1 MFKLKAGNVFQKMN
15 KMDKKQAYTW
25 GGIIIA
31 CFLALMMLASFLGN
45 AEDTSFEEFNSR
57 GYDLAQMPFVND
69 EAEEYLLASKYTDMQ
84 ENGSSMLYSSADK
97 EKRQAEDAAK
107 SEEEGQVEEETSLDD
122 STSTQTSRPYYGGR
136 GGSGGGSGSP
146 THVGTL
152 GSASMG
158 RAGGSGVG
166 GSWGAPRG
174 DFSPYH
180 NASKGEEA
188 PAQFKN
194 TDARKAL
201 YQFAQTSRA
210 AAGLK
215 NDKGVNAKRALMGGG
230 IQGSEAFTDSG
241 VDLSKAGG
249 LQLDTNAPVTTAD
262 LSNLGD
268 KLKNESEKAKDA
280 KKEAEEELAENM
292 EEDFWDRLLA
302 TCLESVINFAGQLVT
317 EGLNWG
323 MDAISGAISGAS
335 ANKDMLKQKSAE
347 IFNKNTIGDLSPDDQ
362 AAFVAA
368 LNKKNPKGNYTVDS
382 LPKDASPYDF
392 YKNYDHY
399 SSSGGSTYTRNKGEG
414 VPPEA
419 TFPSGDDGSDD
430 LKDFRSDLRK
440 AAKDDKNAH
449 LQISQDYDANSD
461 MWKTN
466 TKYRDN
472 ARENNNNNN
481 NNNNGNNN
489 TRSNGNTNTSRSV
502 SDITNDSK
510 LIPMDKVNELQKAGM
525 KREAACLQVYGSK
538 DC

>member
-31 CFLALMMLASFLGN
+31 CFLALMMLASFLGK
-45 AEDTSFEEFNSR
+45 AEDTSFDEFNSR

-69 EAEEYLLASKYTDMQ
+69 EAEEYLLASKYPDMQ
-84 ENGSSMLYSSADK
+84 NNGSTMLYSNEDK
-97 EKRQAEDAAK
+97 EKRQAEDAKNA
-107 SEEEGQVEEETSLDD
+107 EEEDSQLEEDSASDD
-122 STSTQTSRPYYGGR
+122 SSSSQTSRPYYGGR

-280 KKEAEEELAENM
+280 KKEAEEEFAENM

-347 IFNKNTIGDLSPDDQ
+347 IFNTNTIGDLSPDDQ

-368 LNKKNPKGNYTVDS
+368 LNKKTGKNYTVDS

-392 YKNYDHY
+392 YKNNDQY
-399 SSSGGSTYTRNKGEG
+399 SSGPATSPTYTRNRESE
-414 VPPEA
+414 VPVA
-419 TFPSGDDGSDD
+419 TVPSGDDGSDD

-481 NNNNGNNN
+481 
-489 TRSNGNTNTSRSV
+489 GNTNSSEADTIFNYEI
-502 SDITNDSK
+502 DNGKTI
-510 LIPMDKVNELQKAGM
+510 NEACAALKKKGM
-525 KREAACLQVYGSK
+525 TYKRCK
-538 DC
+538 

>member
-107 SEEEGQVEEETSLDD
+107 SEEEGQVEEDSSLDD
-122 STSTQTSRPYYGGR
+122 STSAQTSRPYYGGR

-280 KKEAEEELAENM
+280 KKEAEEELAKDM
-292 EEDFWDRLLA
+292 EGDFWDRLLA

-335 ANKDMLKQKSAE
+335 ANKDMRAQKSAE
-347 IFNKNTIGDLSPDDQ
+347 IMNTGKISDLSPDDKELY
-362 AAFVAA
+362 VAS
-368 LNKKNPKGNYTVDS
+368 LNKKYPGNNFTVDNI
-382 LPKDASPYDF
+382 PADASPYDF
-392 YKNYDHY
+392 YANNNQFSNKNSEGNGSYTRTKPAVATDLAP
-399 SSSGGSTYTRNKGEG
+399 SGGREEFMQEYSLG
-414 VPPEA
+414 
-419 TFPSGDDGSDD
+419 
-430 LKDFRSDLRK
+430 LKDV
-440 AAKDDKNAH
+440 AKDEAYAD
-449 LQISQDYDANSD
+449 LQFSQDWDTNSD

-472 ARENNNNNN
+472 ARKNN
-481 NNNNGNNN
+481 NNNNGNNS
-489 TRSNGNTNTSRSV
+489 RSNGSTNSSEADTIFNYEI
-502 SDITNDSK
+502 DNGKTI
-510 LIPMDKVNELQKAGM
+510 NEACAALKKKGM
-525 KREAACLQVYGSK
+525 TYKRCK
-538 DC
+538 

>member
-31 CFLALMMLASFLGN
+31 CFLALMMLASFLGK
-45 AEDTSFEEFNSR
+45 AEDTSFDEFNSR

-69 EAEEYLLASKYTDMQ
+69 EAEEYLLASKYPDMQ
-84 ENGSSMLYSSADK
+84 NNGSTMLYSNEDK
-97 EKRQAEDAAK
+97 EKRQAEDAKNA
-107 SEEEGQVEEETSLDD
+107 EEEDSQLEEDSASDD
-122 STSTQTSRPYYGGR
+122 SSSSQTSRPYYGGR

-180 NASKGEEA
+180 NASKGEES

-280 KKEAEEELAENM
+280 KKEVEEEFAENM

-302 TCLESVINFAGQLVT
+302 TCLESVINYAGQAVT
-317 EGLNWG
+317 ELLNWG
-323 MDAISGAISGAS
+323 TDAISGAISGAS
-335 ANKDMLKQKSAE
+335 ANKDMRAQKSSE
-347 IFNKNTIGDLSPDDQ
+347 IMNTGKISDLSPDDKELY
-362 AAFVAA
+362 VAS
-368 LNKKNPKGNYTVDS
+368 LNKRYPTGNFTVDNI
-382 LPKDASPYDF
+382 PADASPYDF
-392 YKNYDHY
+392 YANNTQY
-399 SSSGGSTYTRNKGEG
+399 SNSSTGGNGTYTRKEPA
-414 VPPEA
+414 VA
-419 TFPSGDDGSDD
+419 AD
-430 LKDFRSDLRK
+430 LAPNSREEFVKQYSLGLK
-440 AAKDDKNAH
+440 QVAKDETYAH
-449 LQISQDYDANSD
+449 LQFSQDWDTNSD
-461 MWKTN
+461 RWKGDFSTRRN
-466 TKYRDN
+466 Y
-472 ARENNNNNN
+472 NNNNN

-489 TRSNGNTNTSRSV
+489 TRSNGNTNSS
-502 SDITNDSK
+502 
-510 LIPMDKVNELQKAGM
+510 
-525 KREAACLQVYGSK
+525 EADTK
-538 DC
+538 P

>member
-107 SEEEGQVEEETSLDD
+107 SEEEGQVEEDSSSDD

-280 KKEAEEELAENM
+280 KKEAEEELAKDM
-292 EEDFWDRLLA
+292 EKKFWDRV
-302 TCLESVINFAGQLVT
+302 LEACIEAAVNFAGQLVT

-335 ANKDMLKQKSAE
+335 ANKNMLKQKSAE
-347 IFNKNTIGDLSPDDQ
+347 IFNTGKIGDLSPDDQ
-362 AAFVAA
+362 AAFVAS
-368 LNKKNPKGNYTVDS
+368 LNEKYPGKNFTVDNI
-382 LPKDASPYDF
+382 PADAHPYDF
-392 YKNYDHY
+392 YKNNDQY
-399 SSSGGSTYTRNKGEG
+399 SSGPATSPTYTRNPESE
-414 VPPEA
+414 VPVA
-419 TFPSGDDGSDD
+419 TVPSGDDGSDD

-449 LQISQDYDANSD
+449 LQISQDYGANSD
-461 MWKTN
+461 RWKTN

-472 ARENNNNNN
+472 ARENNKN

-502 SDITNDSK
+502 ADIINDSK
-510 LIPMDKVNELQKAGM
+510 LINMDKVKELEKAGLN
-525 KREAACLQVYGSK
+525 REVACLQVYGSK